1 MIPLQS
7 PSPFLKW
14 PGGKRRLLSELR
26 SRLPVKFNTYFEPFV
41 GAGALLFDLQPTRFV
56 ISDLNEDLMVCYQA
70 LQQDVGGLIA
80 HLQGM
85 ENTKE
90 NYLRIRA
97 LDRRPDYK
105 RMPVLDRAARF
116 IYLNRTCFNG
126 LHRVNSQGFFN
137 VAFGGYKNPRI
148 CDDWGLVAV
157 HTFLRGS
164 TRAKRILAG
173 NYWQALKTA
182 RAGDF
187 VYLDPPYDGTWN
199 EYQAGGFGPAHQRA
213 LAALVGELTQA
224 GVLVML
230 SNSNTELIRELY
242 GRYHVQTVM
251 AIRSISCDG
260 NREKAEEVIVT
271 NYVPG
276 TAQIIGLSSLS
287 AGISCAHSG
296 KPEKQ

>member
-7 PSPFLKW
+7 PAPFLKW
-14 PGGKRRLLSELR
+14 PGGKRRLLPELR
-26 SRLPVKFNTYFEPFV
+26 ASLPSKYGTYFEPFV
-41 GAGALLFDLQPTRFV
+41 GAGALLFDLQPARFV

-80 HLQGM
+80 RLQGF

-90 NYLRIRA
+90 EYLQIRA
-97 LDRRPDYK
+97 LDRHLDYK

-157 HTFLRGS
+157 HTYLRAQAKG
-164 TRAKRILAG
+164 KRILCGDYRA
-173 NYWQALKTA
+173 ALKTA

-199 EYQAGGFGPAHQRA
+199 EYQAGGFT
-213 LAALVGELTQA
+213 AADQKDLTQKVNDLTRT

-230 SNSNTELIRELY
+230 SNSNTERIRDLY
-242 GRYHVQTVM
+242 SRYHVQVVK
-251 AIRSISCDG
+251 AVRSISCDG
-260 NREKAEEVIVT
+260 NRDKAEEVIVT

-276 TAQIIGLSSLS
+276 QCQVIELKRGVIWV
-287 AGISCAHSG
+287 
-296 KPEKQ
+296 

>member
-1 MIPLQS
+1 M
-7 PSPFLKW
+7 PSHF
-14 PGGKRRLLSELR
+14 R
-26 SRLPVKFNTYFEPFV
+26 THFEPFL

-80 HLQGM
+80 RLQSM

-97 LDRRPDYK
+97 LDRHPHYK
-105 RMPVLDRAARF
+105 HLPVLDRAARF

-126 LHRVNSQGFFN
+126 LHRVNRQGFFN
-137 VAFGGYKNPRI
+137 VAYGNYSNPRI

-157 HTFLRGS
+157 HTYLRGIP
-164 TRAKRILAG
+164 RQKRILCGDYRA
-173 NYWQALKTA
+173 ALKTA

-199 EYQAGGFGPAHQRA
+199 EYQAGGFTAADQEA
-213 LAALVGELTQA
+213 LANLVGELTRA

-230 SNSNTELIRELY
+230 SNSNTERIRDLY
-242 GRYHVQTVM
+242 SRYHVQIVK
-251 AIRSISCDG
+251 AVRSISADG
-260 NREKAEEVIVT
+260 NREKAEEVMVT
-271 NYVPG
+271 NYIPG
-276 TAQIIGLSSLS
+276 QCRVIELSK
-287 AGISCAHSG
+287 GVVWV
-296 KPEKQ
+296 